1 MSKQQF
7 IEIDILDLIP
17 QRPPFVMVDRL
28 VSAGNNHAES
38 VFTVSSENIFVEGAF
53 FQESGL
59 IENMAQTAAAFQGYH
74 ALAGRKEIKNG
85 YIGGIKNLEI
95 KFLPSV
101 GEQLTTVIT
110 EEHRVMGASVL
121 TAASRIGERVVATC
135 ELKVFIQ

>member
-28 VSAGNNHAES
+28 VWAGENRAES
-38 VFTVSSENIFVEGAF
+38 VFAVSSENIFVEGAL

-59 IENMAQTAAAFQGYH
+59 IENIAQTAAAFQGYR
-74 ALAGRKEIKNG
+74 ARAGREEIKNG

-101 GEQLTTVIT
+101 GEQLKTVIN
-110 EEHRVMGASVL
+110 EEHRVMGASVF
-121 TAASRIGERVVATC
+121 TGESRVGERVVATC
-135 ELKVFIQ
+135 EFKVFIQ